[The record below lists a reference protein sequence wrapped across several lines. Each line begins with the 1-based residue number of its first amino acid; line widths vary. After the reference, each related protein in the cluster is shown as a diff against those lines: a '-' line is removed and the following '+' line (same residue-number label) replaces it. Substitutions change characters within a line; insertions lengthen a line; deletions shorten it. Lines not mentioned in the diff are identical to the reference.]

1 MKLTGLKLENFRNYP
16 EYNYEFPADKEVI
29 VLIGPNGTGKTNLL
43 EAIYM
48 LSLGKSFRSHSQDD
62 LVNWN
67 MEYLRC
73 TAHALIDDE
82 DCHLEVFYSARP
94 ARHKNFKKNGVNLKN
109 SEYLGNLL
117 TVLFHPEDLN
127 MLYLSPALRRRYMDI
142 VLSQTDKN
150 YLLALTKYKRA
161 LKQRNSLLGQLRE
174 AHFNGSNTSRSSR
187 SPVSVSPSA
196 ADFPLASAPSPE
208 SSLQEDLA
216 AWDEEIVEYGAPLIA
231 KRLEFTAFLNEK
243 IEKIYHE
250 ISGENERVSIEYIS
264 KVIPGNVLEKTVP
277 EPACPS
283 VRDNLKGTTGD
294 TFLSL
299 STNYAET
306 LAARRRHDTFKAETS
321 IGPHRDDLIFFLNGK
336 NICSSASRGEFRTLL
351 LALKLAEI
359 EFIRQKTG
367 KNPILL
373 LDDVFSE
380 LDRKRQTHL
389 LKSIKGCQTI
399 ITTCDTASLEDLPAN
414 KAVLQIE
421 L

>member
-1 MKLTGLKLENFRNYP
+1 MRLTNIKLENFRNYP
-16 EYNYEFPADKEVI
+16 EYHYEFPADKEVI

-48 LSLGKSFRSHSQDD
+48 LSLGKSFRSLLQDD
-62 LVNWN
+62 LVNWD

-82 DCHLEVFYSARP
+82 DCHLEVFYSTKPVR
-94 ARHKNFKKNGVNLKN
+94 RKNFKKNGVNLKN

-127 MLYLSPALRRRYMDI
+127 MLYLNPSLRRRYLDI
-142 VLSQTDKN
+142 VLSQTDKH
-150 YLLALTKYKRA
+150 YLLALTKYKKA
-161 LKQRNSLLGQLRE
+161 LKQRNALLGQLRE
-174 AHFNGSNTSRSSR
+174 AHFNGSSASS
-187 SPVSVSPSA
+187 S
-196 ADFPLASAPSPE
+196 E
-208 SSLQEDLA
+208 TSLQEDLS
-216 AWDEEIVEYGAPLIA
+216 AWDEEIVEYGTPIIS

-243 IEKIYHE
+243 IEKIYHK
-250 ISGENERVSIEYIS
+250 ISGEKEVISIEYVS
-264 KVIPGNVLEKTVP
+264 KVIPGN
-277 EPACPS
+277 
-283 VRDNLKGTTGD
+283 
-294 TFLSL
+294 
-299 STNYAET
+299 YAET
-306 LAARRRHDTFKAETS
+306 LLARRRHDTFKAETS
-321 IGPHRDDLIFFLNGK
+321 IGPHRDDLHFFLNGK
-336 NICSSASRGEFRTLL
+336 NICTSASRGEFRTLL

-359 EFIRQKTG
+359 EFIKARTG